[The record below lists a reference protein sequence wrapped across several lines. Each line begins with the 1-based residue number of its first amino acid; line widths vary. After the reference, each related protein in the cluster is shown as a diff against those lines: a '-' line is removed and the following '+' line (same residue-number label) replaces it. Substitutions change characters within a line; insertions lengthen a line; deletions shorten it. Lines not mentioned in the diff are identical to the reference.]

1 MKPRRLKVAV
11 IVAAVL
17 VAVTT
22 IVLATFATFSHL
34 SERRREMDRLRRGVH
49 VEADQLA
56 DSLALPIWNIDRPQI
71 DKIVSGVGS
80 MPNVYAIAVV
90 AAGQTHARI
99 RDPDWQFKTW
109 DGRSHPQG
117 LLSEERPIRFSG
129 ELIGTLRIYVTGKF
143 VDEALRRSLWSRI
156 VAIVLVDLLL
166 SLSVYAI
173 LWPSVLRPLGR
184 IEQYAQAVSATGAD
198 AGMPPGTGG
207 AEELTSLG
215 SSIHS
220 MVHLL
225 AESATE
231 WRQTFD
237 AVVTPIL
244 ITDRDG
250 AIRRFNRAALE
261 LAAIP
266 EVDLVAQR
274 VEDLGSG
281 EPWSTAAQLVS
292 SLPPHDSVASGETRD
307 AQGRT
312 WDVSITHFATPGE
325 GADRFILVFWEIT
338 GIVELQESLRRSE
351 TLSAMGT
358 LVAGVAHEVRNP
370 LFGMSAT
377 LDAYQ
382 EELSR
387 PEYEM
392 FQRTLRREVGRL
404 TDLMQELLEYGKPSV
419 LSLARGC
426 VPDVIDEAIESRRS
440 AARTAGVELESLVG
454 KGEAALLIDQSR
466 LRQVFENLID
476 NAIQHSPPE
485 SSVRI
490 RSRQVEHA
498 GRRWVEIL
506 VEDEGRG
513 FAPRDLDRVF
523 EPFFTTREGGTGLG
537 LSIVQRIV
545 EEHSGKVSAA
555 NRPDGGAVV
564 TILLPV
570 ADAHPAAKA
579 VTG

>member
-1 MKPRRLKVAV
+1 MGPRRLKVAV
-11 IVAAVL
+11 IVATAL

-34 SERRREMDRLRRGVH
+34 SERRREMDRLRRAVS

-99 RDPDWQFKTW
+99 RGPDWQFKTW

-117 LLSEERPIRFSG
+117 LLTGERPIRFSG

-143 VDEALRRSLWSRI
+143 VDEALRRSLWSRV

-207 AEELTSLG
+207 AAELTSLG

-244 ITDRDG
+244 ITDRNG
-250 AIRRFNRAALE
+250 SICRFNRAALE
-261 LAAIP
+261 LTTVS
-266 EVDLVAQR
+266 EVDLVAKR
-274 VEDLGSG
+274 VEHLGSG

-292 SLPPHDSVASGETRD
+292 SMPPHDSVASAETRD
-307 AQGRT
+307 GQGRT
-312 WDVSITHFATPGE
+312 WEIAITHFATPGNGE
-325 GADRFILVFWEIT
+325 DRFILVLWEIT

-377 LDAYQ
+377 LDAYR

-387 PEYEM
+387 PGFEL
-392 FQRTLRREVGRL
+392 FHATLRREVRRL
-404 TDLMQELLEYGKPSV
+404 TNLMQELLEYGKPSV
-419 LSLARGC
+419 LSLERES
-426 VPDVIDEAIESRRS
+426 VPEMIDEAIESR
-440 AARTAGVELESLVG
+440 AAAAHTAGVEVENLVAKDG
-454 KGEAALLIDQSR
+454 VTLLIDRSR
-466 LRQVFENLID
+466 LQQVFENLID
-476 NAIQHSPPE
+476 NAVQHSP
-485 SSVRI
+485 SGSRVRI
-490 RSRQVEHA
+490 RSRPVEQA
-498 GRRWVEIL
+498 GRRWIELL

-513 FAPRDLDRVF
+513 FPPQDLDHVF
-523 EPFFTTREGGTGLG
+523 DPFFTAREGGTGLG

-579 VTG
+579 VTR